1 MAVQAYIYFNG
12 NCREAVEFYAG
23 VFHTQEPKIM
33 LFGDVP
39 DESGFGQ
46 DETTKNLVL
55 HTFLIIS
62 DSMVMFSDV
71 PPGVP
76 FTQGN
81 NISLTVVSKDENV
94 IRSAFDKLKEGG
106 TVMMELQ
113 QTFWSKCYASVTD
126 QFGINWQLS
135 LESEQ
140 NFS

>member
-1 MAVQAYIYFNG
+1 M
-12 NCREAVEFYAG
+12 
-23 VFHTQEPKIM
+23 
-33 LFGDVP
+33 
-39 DESGFGQ
+39 
-46 DETTKNLVL
+46 

-71 PPGVP
+71 PPGMP

-94 IRSAFDKLKEGG
+94 IRSAYEKLKEGG
-106 TVMMELQ
+106 TVLMELQ

-126 QFGINWQLS
+126 KFGIIWQLS